1 MVVRVETITAGDG
14 ATFPPI
20 GSYVS
25 VHYTGMLVDGK
36 VFDSSRKREEPFKFQ
51 LGLGKVIRG
60 WDEGVSQM
68 SLGERAKLI
77 CSSDYAYGDHGY
89 PGVIPKNATLVFD
102 IKLLDIEMKF

>member
-1 MVVRVETITAGDG
+1 MVVRVETISAGDG

-51 LGLGKVIRG
+51 LGLGKGARISYRIIFLK
-60 WDEGVSQM
+60 ETSHPR
-68 SLGERAKLI
+68 LGRRSFSNESGRAGETYLQ
-77 CSSDYAYGDHGY
+77 
-89 PGVIPKNATLVFD
+89 F
-102 IKLLDIEMKF
+102 

>member
-51 LGLGKVIRG
+51 LGLGKGARI
-60 WDEGVSQM
+60 
-68 SLGERAKLI
+68 L
-77 CSSDYAYGDHGY
+77 H
-89 PGVIPKNATLVFD
+89 
-102 IKLLDIEMKF
+102 

>member
-1 MVVRVETITAGDG
+1 MVVRVETISAGDG

-51 LGLGKVIRG
+51 LGLGKGAPI
-60 WDEGVSQM
+60 
-68 SLGERAKLI
+68 LHKLI
-77 CSSDYAYGDHGY
+77 INETSDTRLGRRSFTNESGRTGETY
-89 PGVIPKNATLVFD
+89 LQF
-102 IKLLDIEMKF
+102 